1 MNIDQWGNRLYT
13 GERSYDFV
21 GRRRTWYAIAGAVIL
36 VSLLALLLRGF
47 NLGIDFTGGAEFRV
61 AGVQGEVSTIEGEE
75 AVQEVLGESEVQAA
89 VVGGD
94 TLRIR
99 TGEVS
104 TEQSGEV
111 AANLAE
117 AYDVETSD
125 VSASF
130 IGPQWGQ
137 DVSQRSLQAL
147 VVFLVLVGVVISLYF
162 RTWKMAVAALVALL
176 HDVVITVGLY
186 ALIGLEV
193 TPATVIGFLTI
204 LGYSL
209 YDTVVVFD
217 KVRENTEEALDTQ
230 ASTYAEAANLAVN
243 QTLVRSIN
251 TSIVAL
257 LPVGAIL
264 VVSALLLGV
273 GTLVD
278 LSLALFI
285 GIAFGTYSSIFIA
298 TPLLVQLREREPGIK
313 ALEKKVLAARA
324 DRPVRSGGGS
334 GRAGR
339 TATAGGTGGSRS
351 GSSVLV
357 ADAPGHD
364 GDVPE
369 GTDDDLL
376 YDRST
381 LAERQVKRVQPKRP
395 PRSRR

>member
-1 MNIDQWGNRLYT
+1 MKIDQWGNRLYT
-13 GERSYDFV
+13 GETSYDFV
-21 GRRRTWYAIAGAVIL
+21 GRRRTWYAIAGAVVL

-61 AGVQGEVSTIEGEE
+61 TGVTADVSTVE
-75 AVQEVLGESEVQAA
+75 AADVVEDVLGEAEVQVA
-89 VVGGD
+89 VIGGD

-99 TGEVS
+99 TGELS
-104 TEQSGEV
+104 TVESAEV
-111 AANLAE
+111 RDGLAE
-117 AYDVETSD
+117 AYDVDAEDIS
-125 VSASF
+125 SSF

-137 DVSQRSLQAL
+137 DVSQRSLLAL
-147 VVFLVLVGVVISLYF
+147 GVFLVLVGAVISLYF

-176 HDVVITVGLY
+176 HDVIITVGIY

-217 KVRENTEEALDTQ
+217 KVRENTEEAMETQ
-230 ASTYAEAANLAVN
+230 AASFREAANLAVN

-251 TSIVAL
+251 TSVVAL

-264 VVSALLLGV
+264 FVGALLLGA
-273 GTLVD
+273 GTLLD

-298 TPLLVQLREREPGIK
+298 TPLLVQLREKEPAIVK
-313 ALEKKVLAARA
+313 LEKKVQAKRAERAAKA
-324 DRPVRSGGGS
+324 P
-334 GRAGR
+334 
-339 TATAGGTGGSRS
+339 AGGVRT

-357 ADAPGHD
+357 ADAD
-364 GDVPE
+364 GSS
-369 GTDDDLL
+369 TDGEDYL

-381 LAERQVKRVQPKRP
+381 LREHQPTTRVQPKRP

>member
-1 MNIDQWGNRLYT
+1 VKIDQWGNRLYT
-13 GERSYDFV
+13 GETSYDFV

-36 VSLLALLLRGF
+36 ISLLALLLRGF

-61 AGVQGEVSTIEGEE
+61 VGVTGDVSTAQAQD
-75 AVQEVLGESEVQAA
+75 AVQEVLGETEVQAA

-94 TLRIR
+94 TLRVR
-99 TGEVS
+99 TGELS
-104 TEQSGEV
+104 TAQSSDVVDGL
-111 AANLAE
+111 AA
-117 AYDVETSD
+117 AYDVSRTDIS
-125 VSASF
+125 SSF
-130 IGPQWGQ
+130 IGPAWGQ

-147 VVFLVLVGVVISLYF
+147 LVFLVLVALVISVYF
-162 RTWKMAVAALVALL
+162 RTWKMAVAALVALV

-186 ALIGLEV
+186 ALVGLEV

-217 KVRENTEEALDTQ
+217 KVRENTDEAMDSQ
-230 ASTYAEAANLAVN
+230 ATSFREAANLAVN

-251 TSIVAL
+251 TSVVAL
-257 LPVGAIL
+257 LPVAAIL
-264 VVSALLLGV
+264 SVGALLLGA

-298 TPLLVQLREREPGIK
+298 TPLLVQLREREPAIA
-313 ALEKKVLAARA
+313 ALEKKVLSKRA
-324 DRPVRSGGGS
+324 ERATKASAGGG
-334 GRAGR
+334 R
-339 TATAGGTGGSRS
+339 T
-351 GSSVLV
+351 GSSTLV
-357 ADAPGHD
+357 VG
-364 GDVPE
+364 GV
-369 GTDDDLL
+369 DDTEVEPDYL

-381 LAERQVKRVQPKRP
+381 LKDQQPSVRVQPKRA

>member
-1 MNIDQWGNRLYT
+1 VKIDQWGNRLYT
-13 GERSYDFV
+13 GETSYDFV

-36 VSLLALLLRGF
+36 ISLLALLLRGF

-61 AGVQGEVSTIEGEE
+61 VGVTGDVSTVQAED
-75 AVQEVLGESEVQAA
+75 AVQEVLGETEVQAA

-94 TLRIR
+94 TLRVR
-99 TGEVS
+99 TGELS
-104 TEQSGEV
+104 TAQSSDVVDGL
-111 AANLAE
+111 AA
-117 AYDVETSD
+117 AYDVSRTDIS
-125 VSASF
+125 SSF
-130 IGPQWGQ
+130 IGPAWGQ

-147 VVFLVLVGVVISLYF
+147 LVFLVLVALVISVYF
-162 RTWKMAVAALVALL
+162 RTWKMAVAALVALV

-186 ALIGLEV
+186 ALVGLEV

-217 KVRENTEEALDTQ
+217 KVRENTDEAMDSQ
-230 ASTYAEAANLAVN
+230 ATTFREAANLAVN

-251 TSIVAL
+251 TSVVAL

-264 VVSALLLGV
+264 FVGTVLLGA

-298 TPLLVQLREREPGIK
+298 TPLLVQLRQREPVIA
-313 ALEKKVLAARA
+313 ALEKKVLSKRAERAAKA
-324 DRPVRSGGGS
+324 PAGGG
-334 GRAGR
+334 R
-339 TATAGGTGGSRS
+339 T
-351 GSSVLV
+351 GSSTLV
-357 ADAPGHD
+357 VG
-364 GDVPE
+364 GDEDTEVEP
-369 GTDDDLL
+369 DYL

-381 LAERQVKRVQPKRP
+381 LKDQQPSVRVQPKRA

>member
-1 MNIDQWGNRLYT
+1 MKIDQWGNRLYT
-13 GERSYDFV
+13 GETSYDFV
-21 GRRRTWYAIAGAVIL
+21 GRRRTWYVIAASIVL
-36 VSLLALLLRGF
+36 VSLLALVLRGF

-61 AGVQGEVSTIEGEE
+61 TGLQGEISTAEAVEEVQG
-75 AVQEVLGESEVQAA
+75 VLGETEVQAA

-99 TGEVS
+99 TGELS
-104 TEQSGEV
+104 TAQSAEV
-111 AANLAE
+111 TDALAG
-117 AYDVETSD
+117 AYDVGREE
-125 VSASF
+125 VSSSF
-130 IGPQWGQ
+130 IGPQWGR
-137 DVSQRSLQAL
+137 DVSERSLTAL
-147 VVFLVLVGVVISLYF
+147 VVFLVLVAGVISLYF

-217 KVRENTEEALDTQ
+217 KVRENTEGAIETQ
-230 ASTYAEAANLAVN
+230 GSTFSEAANLAVN

-251 TSIVAL
+251 TSVVGL
-257 LPVGAIL
+257 LPVGSIL
-264 VVSALLLGV
+264 VVGFFLLGS

-285 GIAFGTYSSIFIA
+285 GIAFGTYSSVFIA
-298 TPLLVQLREREPGIK
+298 TPLLVQLRENEPGIR
-313 ALEKKVLAARA
+313 ALEKKVLSKRAERAARA
-324 DRPVRSGGGS
+324 ASAPG
-334 GRAGR
+334 A
-339 TATAGGTGGSRS
+339 RS

-357 ADAPGHD
+357 LDED
-364 GDVPE
+364 GTPA
-369 GTDDDLL
+369 GDDEDDL
-376 YDRST
+376 YDRAT
-381 LAERQVKRVQPKRP
+381 LAEKATKRVQPRRP

>member
-1 MNIDQWGNRLYT
+1 MKIDQWGNQLYT
-13 GERSYDFV
+13 GETSYDFV
-21 GRRRTWYAIAGAVIL
+21 GRRRTWYAIAGVVVLI
-36 VSLLALLLRGF
+36 SLSALLLRGF

-61 AGVQGEVSTIEGEE
+61 VGTTGEVSTVQAEQ
-75 AVQEVLGESEVQAA
+75 AVQEVLGETEVQAA

-94 TLRIR
+94 TLRVR
-99 TGEVS
+99 TGELS
-104 TEQSGEV
+104 TAESSDVVDGL
-111 AANLAE
+111 AA
-117 AYDVETSD
+117 AYDVNRSD
-125 VSASF
+125 ISSSF
-130 IGPQWGQ
+130 IGPAWGQ

-147 VVFLVLVGVVISLYF
+147 LVFLVLVALVISVYF
-162 RTWKMAVAALVALL
+162 RTWKMAVAALVALV

-217 KVRENTEEALDTQ
+217 KVRENTDEAMDSQT
-230 ASTYAEAANLAVN
+230 TTFREAANLAVN

-251 TSIVAL
+251 TSVVAL
-257 LPVGAIL
+257 LPVASIL
-264 VVSALLLGV
+264 AVGALLLGA

-298 TPLLVQLREREPGIK
+298 TPLLVQLREREPAITR
-313 ALEKKVLAARA
+313 LEKKVLSKRAERAAKA
-324 DRPVRSGGGS
+324 PAAG
-334 GRAGR
+334 GR
-339 TATAGGTGGSRS
+339 T
-351 GSSVLV
+351 GSSTLV
-357 ADAPGHD
+357 AEGDAEPG
-364 GDVPE
+364 VE
-369 GTDDDLL
+369 QDLL

-381 LAERQVKRVQPKRP
+381 LKDQQPSVRVQPKRA

>member
-1 MNIDQWGNRLYT
+1 VKIDQWGNRLYT

-21 GRRRTWYAIAGAVIL
+21 GRRRTWYAIAAAIVL
-36 VSLLALLLRGF
+36 VSLLSLLLRGF

-61 AGVQGEVSTIEGEE
+61 AGLSGDISTLDATEVVRDE
-75 AVQEVLGESEVQAA
+75 LGETEVQAA

-99 TGEVS
+99 TGELS
-104 TEQSGEV
+104 TEQSAAV
-111 AANLAE
+111 AEGLAD
-117 AYDVETSD
+117 AYGVTTQD
-125 VSASF
+125 VSSSF

-137 DVSQRSLQAL
+137 DVSERSLQAL
-147 VVFLVLVGVVISLYF
+147 AVFLVLVAGVISLYF

-217 KVRENTEEALDTQ
+217 KVRENTDEAVETEG
-230 ASTYAEAANLAVN
+230 STFAEAANLAVN

-251 TSIVAL
+251 TSVVAL
-257 LPVGAIL
+257 LPVTSIL
-264 VVSALLLGV
+264 VVGFVLLGA

-285 GIAFGTYSSIFIA
+285 GIAFGTYSSVFIA
-298 TPLLVQLREREPGIK
+298 TPLLVQLREREPGIR
-313 ALEKKVLAARA
+313 ALEKKVLGKRAERAARA
-324 DRPVRSGGGS
+324 A
-334 GRAGR
+334 RAETG
-339 TATAGGTGGSRS
+339 AGARS

-357 ADAPGHD
+357 VEDAPAP
-364 GDVPE
+364 VE
-369 GTDDDLL
+369 DDADYL
-376 YDRST
+376 YDRTT
-381 LAERQVKRVQPKRP
+381 LRGQRAAKRVQPKRP